1 MLITGRD
8 ESRGREACE
17 RLVAG
22 SRGGQVEYFKVDHR
36 SLGSNRDLVERV
48 AKATER
54 LDVLIN
60 NAGGLFVRREV
71 TEDGLE
77 STLALNCVAPFVLTQ
92 GLLPLM
98 RATGGAR
105 VINVISSAY
114 SMWRGDPFAA
124 LDMGGSYVGIEAY
137 ARASS

>member
-1 MLITGRD
+1 VLITGRD

-98 RATGGAR
+98 RATGG
-105 VINVISSAY
+105 
-114 SMWRGDPFAA
+114 
-124 LDMGGSYVGIEAY
+124 
-137 ARASS
+137 RASDQCHFERLLDVAR